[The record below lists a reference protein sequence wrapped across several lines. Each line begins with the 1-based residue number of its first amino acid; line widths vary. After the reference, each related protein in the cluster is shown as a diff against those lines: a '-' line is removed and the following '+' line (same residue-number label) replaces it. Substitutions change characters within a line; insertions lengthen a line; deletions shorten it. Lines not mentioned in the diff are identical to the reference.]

1 VDSIDISRLNLF
13 DFFAGLSSRDMA
25 FIATN
30 CKELK
35 VPSGSLLIQQGQ
47 VGKDVYLL
55 EEGSV
60 RVYRG
65 LPESPQV
72 MAVLEAP
79 AIVGEMA
86 LLDKERIR
94 TSSVTAL
101 TDLRLLSVPIA
112 TFLVFVG
119 VYPSLKERLR
129 RLVDARR

>member
-1 VDSIDISRLNLF
+1 MGSIDVSRLNSF
-13 DFFAGLSSRDMA
+13 DFFAGLSSRDME

-35 VPSGSLLIQQGQ
+35 VLSGSILIHQGQ

-65 LPESPQV
+65 QPESPQV
-72 MAVLEAP
+72 LAVLEAP

-94 TSSVTAL
+94 TSSVMAL
-101 TDLRLLSVPIA
+101 SDLCLLSIPIG
-112 TFLVFVG
+112 TFLVLVG
-119 VYPSLKERLR
+119 VYPTLKERLR
-129 RLVDARR
+129 RLVESRR

>member
-1 VDSIDISRLNLF
+1 VDGVDVSRLNSF
-13 DFFAGLSSRDMA
+13 DFFAALSSRDKA

-35 VPSGSLLIQQGQ
+35 VPSGFLLIQQGQ

-55 EEGSV
+55 EEGAV

-65 LPESPQV
+65 QPESPRV
-72 MAVLEAP
+72 LAVLEAP
-79 AIVGEMA
+79 AILGEMA

-119 VYPSLKERLR
+119 VYPTLKERLR
-129 RLVDARR
+129 RLVDSRR

>member
-1 VDSIDISRLNLF
+1 MDVSRLNSF

-30 CKELK
+30 CKELT
-35 VPSGSLLIQQGQ
+35 VPSGSVLIHQGQ

-60 RVYRG
+60 RVFRG
-65 LPESPQV
+65 QPELPQV
-72 MAVLEAP
+72 LAVLDAP

-94 TSSVTAL
+94 TSSVMAL
-101 TDLRLLSVPIA
+101 TDLRLLSIPISS
-112 TFLVFVG
+112 FLVFVG
-119 VYPSLKERLR
+119 VYPTLKERLR
-129 RLVDARR
+129 RLVDTRS